1 MKSILLIF
9 LLALSPI
16 LLTNSLHEFHVSKC
30 SVDYDAEDKA
40 LQITVHIFIDDL
52 EEALRQQG
60 VDELFIATEKE
71 ADNVDQYIDKYLQ
84 QRFEVLIEDQSV
96 DFEFLGK
103 ETSEDLQAIWCYMEI
118 TNIETIESLT
128 ITNQILMEVHD
139 DQKNIMNITGPEK
152 KKAYFLF
159 LKGNSTETIH
169 FNK

>member
-1 MKSILLIF
+1 MKSIF
-9 LLALSPI
+9 LFLVLI
-16 LLTNSLHEFHVSKC
+16 LLPSIDVDNLHEFHVSKC
-30 SVDYDAEDKA
+30 SIDYDAEDKA

-60 VDELFIATEKE
+60 ADELFIATEKE
-71 ADNVDQYIDKYLQ
+71 TEDVNQYIDKYLQ
-84 QRFEVLIEDQSV
+84 QRFEVLVENQLV

-118 TNIETIESLT
+118 TDLESINSLT
-128 ITNQILMEVHD
+128 ISNQILMEIYD
-139 DQKNIMNITGPEK
+139 DQKNIINITGPEK

-169 FNK
+169 FNE

>member
-1 MKSILLIF
+1 MKSILLSLLLF
-9 LLALSPI
+9 LMPSI
-16 LLTNSLHEFHVSKC
+16 YENSLHEFHVSKC

-40 LQITVHIFIDDL
+40 LQITVHLFIDDL

-71 ADNVDQYIDKYLQ
+71 ANGVDEYIDKYLH
-84 QRFEVLIEDQSV
+84 QRFEVLVEDQPV
-96 DFEFLGK
+96 DFEYLGK

-118 TNIETIESLT
+118 TDVETIESLT

-159 LKGNSTETIH
+159 LKGNSTKTID
-169 FNK
+169 FYE

>member
-1 MKSILLIF
+1 MKSILLS
-9 LLALSPI
+9 LLLII
-16 LLTNSLHEFHVSKC
+16 LPSINIDDLHEFHVSKC

-60 VDELFIATEKE
+60 ADELFIATEKE

-84 QRFEVLIEDQSV
+84 QRFEVFVEDQSV

-118 TNIETIESLT
+118 TNVETVNSLT

-169 FNK
+169 FYE